1 MHDGRIRVLLV
12 DDHAIVRTGVR
23 LMLSSEADMLIE
35 GEAGTVEEALKLVR
49 SEDFDVALVDIAMP
63 GKNGLDL
70 LKRLRAEKPGIA
82 VLMLSTYAEDIY
94 AVRALKMGAA
104 GYIAKDSPPAALI
117 AAVRKASAGGKYVS
131 PSLVEKLAT
140 MVSKDVVTSHEALSN
155 RELEVLKLIAAGE
168 SLSHIAGKLHLSPHT
183 VTTYR
188 SRILAKMGLSNNAE
202 LTRFAIENGLIA

>member
-12 DDHAIVRTGVR
+12 DDHAIVRTGVK
-23 LMLSSEADMLIE
+23 LMLSSEADMAVA
-35 GEAGTVEEALKLVR
+35 GEAGSAEEALQLIR
-49 SEDFDVALVDIAMP
+49 NEDFDVALVDIAMP

-70 LKRLRAEKPGIA
+70 LKRLRAEKPHIA

-104 GYIAKDSPPAALI
+104 GYIAKDSPPSALI
-117 AAVRKASAGGKYVS
+117 AAVRKASAGSKYVS
-131 PSLVEKLAT
+131 PALVEKLAT
-140 MVSKDVVTSHEALSN
+140 MVSENIVTSHEALSN

-168 SLSHIAGKLHLSPHT
+168 SLNHIAGKLHLSPHT

-188 SRILAKMGLSNNAE
+188 SRILTKMGLSNNAE
-202 LTRFAIENGLIA
+202 LTRFAIENGLIT